1 MGQLEIALRLL
12 LAAVVG
18 GIIGYERERNNRTA
32 GFRTHILVC
41 VGAAV
46 TSMIQ
51 LQIVSDIQHLAGAGT
66 GKSVFSA
73 DYGRLAAQVISGVGF
88 LGAGTI
94 LHEKGSVK
102 GLTTAAS
109 LWTVACIGI
118 AAGFGYYSITILST
132 LCVYV
137 VLVILKKFEDK
148 FIERSQTLKLEI
160 SFSKGNISL
169 MRVEK
174 YFADRVIKIKNIEFI
189 SEGEE
194 NYSLCYFTILVPRDS
209 NEHIIINE
217 IRELEYVSGV
227 RKMS

>member
-1 MGQLEIALRLL
+1 MEQLEIAIRLL
-12 LAAVVG
+12 LAAFVG

-51 LQIVSDIQHLAGAGT
+51 LQIVNDIQHLAAAGG

-118 AAGFGYYSITILST
+118 AAGFGYYSITLLST
-132 LCVYV
+132 LCVYI
-137 VLVILKKFEDK
+137 VLVSLKKFEDR
-148 FIERSQTLKLEI
+148 FIDKVQTLKLEI
-160 SFSKGNISL
+160 SFSKGNIAL
-169 MRVEK
+169 IKVEK
-174 YFADRVIKIKNIEFI
+174 YFADRLIKIKNIEFNL
-189 SEGEE
+189 EE
-194 NYSLCYFTILVPRDS
+194 AENFTVCYFTVLVPRDRH
-209 NEHIIINE
+209 EYVIINE
-217 IRELEYVSGV
+217 LRDLECVDGV
-227 RKMS
+227 RKLQ